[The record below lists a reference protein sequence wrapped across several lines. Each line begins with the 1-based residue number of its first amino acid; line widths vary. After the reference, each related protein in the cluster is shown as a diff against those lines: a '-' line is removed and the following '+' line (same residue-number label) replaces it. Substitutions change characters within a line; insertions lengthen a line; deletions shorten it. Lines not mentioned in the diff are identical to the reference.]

1 MKRFKIL
8 CMTICL
14 ALCGCSAEQPAD
26 TAPVTTVTEAET
38 EEATSYTD
46 YSSLSEC
53 IYYDEDMFHVYTS
66 SAGEYKAE
74 QEILCGVAPHHLTA
88 GHMIAGLYESAA
100 ESRENVDTVVIVAPL
115 HYMEMGKTCT
125 SYNGWGTA
133 FGPLAA
139 DTELSQMFA
148 DRLGA
153 DNNPDLMEF
162 DHAISSHIP
171 FIKYYFPES
180 EVACLLVSPDEKGD
194 FPQKLSD
201 TLYEMSEMKD
211 CLFIFSI
218 DFSHYLSPEEAEKN
232 DRETLEAVLSG
243 DTAAIESF
251 RNDNVDTPYG
261 LSTYVRLSEM
271 LGGEIVSADNSHT
284 QKING
289 TPYNEFEY
297 PEGVTSYF
305 VFISEKTT
313 DDS

>member
-8 CMTICL
+8 FAALCL
-14 ALCGCSAEQPAD
+14 ALCGCSAENTAEQPAD
-26 TAPVTTVTEAET
+26 TAPVTTVTEALPEET
-38 EEATSYTD
+38 AAYTD

-66 SAGEYKAE
+66 GAGEYKTE

-88 GHMIAGLYESAA
+88 GHMIAGLYETAA
-100 ESRENVDTVVIVAPL
+100 ESRENTDTVVIVAPL
-115 HYMEMGKTCT
+115 HYMEKGTTCT

-133 FGPLAA
+133 FGAL
-139 DTELSQMFA
+139 DCDKELSQMFS

-171 FIKYYFPES
+171 FIKYFFPES
-180 EVACLLVSPDEKGD
+180 QIACLLVSPDEKGD

-211 CLFIFSI
+211 CLFVFSI
-218 DFSHYLSPEEAEKN
+218 DFSHYLSPEEAEEN

-261 LSTYVRLSEM
+261 LSTYVRLSEK
-271 LGGEIVSADNSHT
+271 LGGEIICADNSHT
-284 QKING
+284 QKIVG
-289 TPYNEFEY
+289 TPYSEISY

-305 VFISEKTT
+305 VFVTG
-313 DDS
+313 